1 MNKRRARGGTKSFG
15 RFWDKLRG
23 NPPRTRGGNPLVVVG
38 RREAKPNVAPS
49 GRQTLEIRRASP
61 IGAQG
66 GSPPV
71 AVRKH
76 KGDEWGTTAAQALSG
91 RKVEVRPPRRGGNA
105 KVGQVGDERRVR
117 PPRRNAPQKPKVSEG
132 RLPKATA
139 KPRTS
144 ARGETLNGARRSPD
158 GNAAG
163 SVRARLGEGE
173 AQTRIETTQQT
184 DKRQAAKGG
193 GVGYPPSPKGE
204 LRSRRYAGCDS
215 FTFNLQTMASYCGR
229 PDPWWFR
236 FPLGMR

>member
-1 MNKRRARGGTKSFG
+1 MADFGTNFAAIPHGRGVEIRSLSFEGARPSLTPRQAVGRLWKSAAKVLSG
-15 RFWDKLRG
+15 RKVEVRPPR
-23 NPPRTRGGNPLVVVG
+23 NPPQ
-38 RREAKPNVAPS
+38 S
-49 GRQTLEIRRASP
+49 
-61 IGAQG
+61 QG
-66 GSPPV
+66 GSPPA
-71 AVRKH
+71 AVGSS

-173 AQTRIETTQQT
+173 AQTRIETTQQP

-193 GVGYPPSPKGE
+193 GYPP
-204 LRSRRYAGCDS
+204 R
-215 FTFNLQTMASYCGR
+215 
-229 PDPWWFR
+229 
-236 FPLGMR
+236 